1 MTITG
6 IRMDEYPVLG
16 AHFISDD
23 DLPELFGYAVPRFFG
38 GVFNDYNVLGNGYR
52 FIDILPCIS

>member
-1 MTITG
+1 
-6 IRMDEYPVLG
+6 MDEYPVLG